1 MCSLYFYFKSGKRE
15 GFSFLSYNRGQHP
28 HDSQHGTVFSVTK
41 MQIHTTQKADQENI
55 SYLFTVQS
63 RYNQI
68 CFALF
73 PLVFFLLFCF
83 PFFSIHANKQ
93 LLIKMKVTICCRCTA
108 CAGNLSALQLA
119 LHILES
125 MTVDSASKPAY
136 VYGTWPRR
144 CTTVLMICWS
154 GFPNHYG
161 YTSSILTAVVN
172 KNSPQTH
179 P

>member
-1 MCSLYFYFKSGKRE
+1 MVSA
-15 GFSFLSYNRGQHP
+15 
-28 HDSQHGTVFSVTK
+28 TK
-41 MQIHTTQKADQENI
+41 MQICTTHKAVQENM
-55 SYLFTVQS
+55 SYLYTVQS

-73 PLVFFLLFCF
+73 PIEIFLRSFVSF
-83 PFFSIHANKQ
+83 FFSIYANKQ
-93 LLIKMKVTICCRCTA
+93 LLIKMKVTVCCRCTA
-108 CAGNLSALQLA
+108 SAGNFSALQLA

-144 CTTVLMICWS
+144 CTTMMMTCWS

-161 YTSSILTAVVN
+161 STSSILTAVVS

-179 P
+179 PWTKASVRFK

>member
-1 MCSLYFYFKSGKRE
+1 MAQCSQPPKCKSTELRKLIKKTLVIFLQCNQDTIRFVLHYF
-15 GFSFLSYNRGQHP
+15 HW
-28 HDSQHGTVFSVTK
+28 
-41 MQIHTTQKADQENI
+41 
-55 SYLFTVQS
+55 
-63 RYNQI
+63 
-68 CFALF
+68 
-73 PLVFFLLFCF
+73 VFFLLFCF